1 MIMSGGCILEIK
13 YQIFVSSTYED
24 LKEER
29 KEVTQAI
36 LECNCFPAGME
47 LFPASNKSQWE
58 IIKRVIDESDFYLV
72 IIAGRYGSIGIDD
85 DGNKVGYTEMEFD
98 YAVKNNK
105 PILALIYDDIDNLPR
120 SKTESKG
127 TKQSKLLKFREKA
140 CCGRV
145 IRKWNNKDNL
155 KAAVLAAIVELKRDT
170 DASGWVRA
178 NLKIEKTAYT
188 ILDEQ
193 RRSYEQQL
201 LNLNDIIDKD
211 KQTIYEKDEII
222 EQLNNRLSCYDE
234 QINKIIEDNKRL
246 KARWKEKENFWVL
259 LAQINAR
266 YEYFMHDHKN
276 LENDLRKEYDY
287 DLSCEEINFLKYND
301 DSYVW
306 KQVTRKAF
314 AIQDEYMKMSTK
326 ERNQFLDTIGTSLE
340 DYIPDRDC
348 LAHSYTQ
355 FEALFA
361 LCFSLIFMA
370 SSNREDELLTIVALK
385 ENQVMDVCNEFVTE
399 LWEIELALSEN
410 DY

>member
-1 MIMSGGCILEIK
+1 MEIK

-29 KEVTQAI
+29 KEVSQAI
-36 LECNCFPAGME
+36 LECNCFPTGME

-58 IIKRVIDESDFYLV
+58 IIKRVIEESDFYLV
-72 IIAGRYGSIGIDD
+72 IIAGRYGSIGVDD
-85 DGNKVGYTEMEFD
+85 DGNKVGYTEIEFN
-98 YAVKNNK
+98 YASKINK

-140 CCGRV
+140 CCGRI

-170 DASGWVRA
+170 DASGWIRA
-178 NLKIEKTAYT
+178 NLKMDKTAYT

-193 RRSYEQQL
+193 RRSYEKQL
-201 LNLNDIIDKD
+201 LDLNSIIDKE
-211 KQTIYEKDEII
+211 KKKIYEKEEII
-222 EQLNNRLSCYDE
+222 KQLNDKLLCYDE
-234 QINKIIEDNKRL
+234 QIKKIIEDNKRL
-246 KARWKEKENFWVL
+246 NARWKEKRNFWIL

-266 YEYFMHDHKN
+266 YEYFMDDHKN
-276 LENDLRKEYDY
+276 LVNDLRSEYGY
-287 DLSCEEINFLKYND
+287 ELSCEKMNFLEYSN

-306 KQVTRKAF
+306 KHVTRKAF
-314 AIQDEYMKMSTK
+314 TIKNEYMKMSVK
-326 ERNQFLDTIGTSLE
+326 DRIQFLHTIGISLE
-340 DYIPDRDC
+340 DYIPNRDC
-348 LAHSYTQ
+348 LACSYKQ
-355 FEALFA
+355 FESLFA
-361 LCFSLIFMA
+361 LCFSLIFMT

-385 ENQVMDVCNEFVTE
+385 ENQVMDVCNEFMSE

-410 DY
+410 DN

>member
-1 MIMSGGCILEIK
+1 MSGGYVLEIK

-72 IIAGRYGSIGIDD
+72 IIAGRYGSIGVDD
-85 DGNKVGYTEMEFD
+85 DGNKVGYTEMEFN
-98 YAVKNNK
+98 YAVKTGK

-170 DASGWVRA
+170 NASGWIRA
-178 NLKIEKTAYT
+178 NLKMDKTAYT

-193 RRSYEQQL
+193 RRSYEKQL
-201 LNLNDIIDKD
+201 LDLNGIIDKE
-211 KQTIYEKDEII
+211 KKKIYEKEEII
-222 EQLNNRLSCYDE
+222 KQLNDKLLCYDE
-234 QINKIIEDNKRL
+234 QIKKIIEDNKRL
-246 KARWKEKENFWVL
+246 NARWKEKGSFWIL
-259 LAQINAR
+259 LAEINAR
-266 YEYFMHDHKN
+266 YEYFMHEHKN
-276 LENDLRKEYDY
+276 LANDLRSEYGY
-287 DLSCEEINFLKYND
+287 ELSCEEVNFLEYNN

-314 AIQDEYMKMSTK
+314 TIQDEYMKMSVK
-326 ERNQFLDTIGTSLE
+326 DRKQFLHTIGISLE

-348 LAHSYTQ
+348 LACSYKQ
-355 FEALFA
+355 FESLFA
-361 LCFSLIFMA
+361 LCFSLVFMKL
-370 SSNREDELLTIVALK
+370 SNKEDELFTIVALK
-385 ENQVMDVCNEFVTE
+385 ENQVMDVCNEFVSE
-399 LWEIELALSEN
+399 LWKIELALSEN
-410 DY
+410 DG